1 MVLVVF
7 HPFMFCLKFEWLDA
21 LDALAQAP
29 LLMRHVRFR
38 SWAKPA
44 HVVGQTC
51 FITWA
56 QYR

>member
-1 MVLVVF
+1 
-7 HPFMFCLKFEWLDA
+7 MFCLKFEWLDA